1 MTQND
6 VKDVREL
13 AGLMSPNK
21 LDEQLKNAAKG
32 YNYIFLWGLLTGSG
46 VIRCKETKL
55 AEIKKLIDRELAKT
69 NLPVLTDR
77 EFSDLAL
84 TLKLAQSGMI
94 R

>member
-21 LDEQLKNAAKG
+21 LDEQLKNAVKG
-32 YNYIFLWGLLTGSG
+32 YNYIFLWGKLLGSG
-46 VIRCKETKL
+46 VIKCKETRL
-55 AEIKKLIDRELAKT
+55 SEIKKLIDRELAKT